1 VPSASREKHP
11 SEVCTTENSQSK
23 RVNFD
28 GFSTPALREAAGK
41 SLKGVKQL
49 LTGEKNHLRGGIHLV
64 CIIKQFSFFPDLF
77 LQVI

>member
-1 VPSASREKHP
+1 M
-11 SEVCTTENSQSK
+11 
-23 RVNFD
+23 
-28 GFSTPALREAAGK
+28 PALREAAGK